1 MPQATT
7 VMEYIMERIINMNE
21 IKTVQY
27 NLLNQL
33 KLVFEENSVPTV
45 LRSAGEA
52 DIPMDILT
60 TLHREFGMDLDEVM
74 GEFYF
79 LPTKDGGTIHYFTS
93 MISLTEDMDPEFV
106 PAVAEAVRVL
116 NFYLE
121 CGAFVMNPTG
131 NLLAFKLVTPVPV
144 SYTTEQLLELIN
156 INAGHA
162 LQITERYVDNLLR
175 LSDGRHSLEHFMEMM
190 PQV

>member
-1 MPQATT
+1 
-7 VMEYIMERIINMNE
+7 MNE
-21 IKTVQY
+21 IKSVQN

-33 KLVFEENSVPTV
+33 KLVFEENNVPVV
-45 LRSAGEA
+45 LRSAGEE

-79 LPTKDGGTIHYFTS
+79 LPTRDGGTIHYFTS
-93 MISLTEDMDPEFV
+93 MLSLTEDMDPEFV
-106 PAVAEAVRVL
+106 PAVSEAVRVL

-121 CGAFVMNPTG
+121 CGAFVLNPAG
-131 NLLAFKLVTPVPV
+131 NLLAFKLVSPIPV
-144 SYTTEQLLELIN
+144 SYSMEQLLEIIN

-162 LQITERYVDNLLR
+162 IQITERYVDNLLR
-175 LSDGRHSLEHFMEMM
+175 LSDGRDSLERFMEMM
-190 PQV
+190 PGV

>member
-1 MPQATT
+1 MGRNLDKIH
-7 VMEYIMERIINMNE
+7 EERIINMNE
-21 IKTVQY
+21 LNSIQY

-33 KLVFEENSVPTV
+33 KLAFEENNVPTV
-45 LRSAGEA
+45 LRSAGEE

-60 TLHREFGMDLDEVM
+60 TLHRRFGSDLDEVM

-79 LPTKDGGTIHYFTS
+79 LPSINGTGTLHYFTS
-93 MISLTEDMDPEFV
+93 MISLTEDMAPEFV
-106 PAVAEAVRVL
+106 PAVSQAVGIL

-121 CGAFVMNPTG
+121 CGAFVLG
-131 NLLAFKLVTPVPV
+131 SGGKLLAFKLVSPMPVTYPKA
-144 SYTTEQLLELIN
+144 QLLELMN

-162 LQITERYVDNLLR
+162 LQITERYVDHLLR
-175 LSDGRHSLEHFMEMM
+175 LADGRDSLEHFMELM